1 MKAVV
6 IARYGGPEAL
16 EYRTVPDPVPGDDDV
31 LVQVSSIGVNY
42 HDVYNRTGTYA
53 IQLPFVPGRELA
65 GTIVAVGAKVEGYAV
80 GDRVA
85 TVDVPSPGAYAE
97 RVVVPACRAVPVP
110 PAVSLETAAAVL
122 LQGLTADYLSRIT
135 FPIKPGDVAVVH
147 AAGGGT
153 GVLLTQMVRA
163 RGGRVV
169 ATVSD
174 PAKIE
179 LVREMGAE
187 EVICR
192 TETDFD
198 KEVHRITDG
207 AGAAVVYDSI
217 GRDTFEQSLASLG
230 RRGHLVLYGKSG
242 GLIKSCDLHSLGP
255 LGSLTVHVPMLPD
268 YIASPHELADSAAAL
283 FHLVLRGAL
292 RLHIGGRFPLAE
304 ARAAHAALESRRS
317 TGKLLLTVSDD
328 AGHAADRPMEDLFDV
343 LVDGEGRRSL
353 WPKATEAPR
362 GWTRTAEVV
371 DRADLKIIA
380 MAASRVGAGPVS
392 RAGVRVSGPGSP
404 RDGSV
409 PAPGARGAR

>member
-16 EYRTVPDPVPGDDDV
+16 EHRTVPDPVPGDDDV
-31 LVQVSSIGVNY
+31 LVQASAIGVNY
-42 HDVYNRTGTYA
+42 HDVYNRNGTYA
-53 IQLPFVPGRELA
+53 VPLPFVPGRELA
-65 GTIVAVGAKVEGYAV
+65 GTVIAVGAKVEGYTV

-97 RVVVPACRAVPVP
+97 RVVVPACRVVPVP
-110 PAVSLETAAAVL
+110 PTVSLETAAAVL

-135 FPIKPGDVAVVH
+135 FPVQPGDVAVVH

-153 GVLLTQMVRA
+153 GVLLTQMIRA

-169 ATVSD
+169 ATISD
-174 PAKIE
+174 PAKID

-192 TETDFD
+192 NETDFD

-217 GRDTFEQSLASLG
+217 GRDTFEQSLASLS

-242 GLIKSCDLHSLGP
+242 GLINNCDLHSLGP

-268 YIASPHELADSAAAL
+268 FIASPHELTAGAAAL
-283 FHLVLRGAL
+283 FDLVLRGVL

-317 TGKLLLTVSDD
+317 TGKLLLTVSDG
-328 AGHAADRPMEDLFDV
+328 AENAAERPMKELFDV
-343 LVDGEGRRSL
+343 LVDSEGRHSL
-353 WPKATEAPR
+353 WPKATEAPW
-362 GWTRTAEVV
+362 GWTRTAEVI
-371 DRADLKIIA
+371 DRTDLRIIA
-380 MAASRVGAGPVS
+380 MAARRVGAG
-392 RAGVRVSGPGSP
+392 R
-404 RDGSV
+404 
-409 PAPGARGAR
+409 